1 MTSSLTIRL
10 VNESGRPVE
19 GVFVRVT
26 ALMKIKNHHSCF
38 SHCSDATGRI
48 LLMASTVACSYL
60 RDCEYFLM
68 DYVGLY
74 DDTFEQMR
82 VDIPRVEHVDAAI
95 RAYEQNRSFYDY
107 HTRQFEDLTRCR
119 DALAIHSHVRFAD
132 PPFHLTDDA
141 VTSFGEEVVFCYEIA
156 RKINASERNRRTSG
170 FDRESRP

>member
-1 MTSSLTIRL
+1 MASSLTIRL

-26 ALMKIKNHHSCF
+26 ALMKVKNHHSCF

-60 RDCEYFLM
+60 RDCECFQM

-74 DDTFEQMR
+74 DDTFERIR

-107 HTRQFEDLTRCR
+107 HTRYFEDLTRCR
-119 DALAIHSHVRFAD
+119 DALAIHGHVRFAD
-132 PPFHLTDDA
+132 PPFHLPADA
-141 VTSFGEEVVFCYEIA
+141 VTSFGEEVVFCYELA
-156 RKINASERNRRTSG
+156 RKIKASESQRRSSG
-170 FDRESRP
+170 L